1 MKKRETDEFDT
12 EFVDIDQL
20 IGMYIDEFRTAKRS
34 VNKKVMK

>member
-12 EFVDIDQL
+12 EFIDIDLL
-20 IGMYIDEFRTAKRS
+20 IGMYIDEFRISKRS